1 MYIEHYGPMTVKKT
15 SLDSEQINQ
24 DDSYD
29 FDNVNEIVIDFKAGG
44 WYKSRRNV
52 VEGQVPVRA
61 GSDKFWK
68 ISGKWNEGVVAFN
81 EETEET
87 VTLFKPKP
95 FPPQHDW

>member
-1 MYIEHYGPMTVKKT
+1 
-15 SLDSEQINQ
+15 
-24 DDSYD
+24 
-29 FDNVNEIVIDFKAGG
+29 
-44 WYKSRRNV
+44 
-52 VEGQVPVRA
+52 VPVRA

-95 FPPQHDW
+95 FPP